1 MNLALQKTE
10 PQNTEPPRFEIRLL
24 LSIWWIF
31 QTVVFVIAGLFIAY
45 CVFAVSKE
53 VVKSSESA
61 FIAVIAT
68 EIFSLLSIILMAYSI
83 KNDRLARMTISLSL
97 VALILISA
105 LANDFQEIQ
114 LTATAILAVTV
125 TVFLVF
131 QCLPKFAF
139 IVMMGMFVLS
149 VLYHLLTSLSAQWI
163 FNSSSFMSHHN
174 FLQTMLRFITFTMN
188 PVMLLVIA
196 PLVIACAYI
205 PRMVTWSDWIWPAY
219 RIRKPIK
226 HKTAEQGFTL
236 IELLIVI
243 AIIGILFGGTFSV
256 WTQNIVVHK
265 QLIDRTQIHAILQS
279 EMTALNGMDELPP
292 PSDAQQPLPIA
303 LEEFGAQRMNGYYT
317 VAQTGVAGLVE
328 MQVHLLQH
336 PGLPSETHFRLIAR
350 RQAAEATP

>member
-10 PQNTEPPRFEIRLL
+10 PPSFAIRLL
-24 LSIWWIF
+24 LSIWRIWM
-31 QTVVFVIAGLFIAY
+31 TVVVVVAGLLIAY
-45 CVFAVSKE
+45 CVFAVGKE
-53 VVKSSESA
+53 AMKHSDPS
-61 FIAVIAT
+61 FIFVIAT
-68 EIFSLLSIILMAYSI
+68 AIFSLLSIVLMAYSI
-83 KNDRLARMTISLSL
+83 KNDRLAHVVITLSL
-97 VALILISA
+97 IALILISA
-105 LANDFQEIQ
+105 MANDFQEIQ
-114 LTATAILAVTV
+114 LTATALLAVTV
-125 TVFLVF
+125 TVFLIF
-131 QCLPKFAF
+131 YRLPLFAF
-139 IVMMGMFVLS
+139 VTLMGTLILS
-149 VLYHLLTSLSAQWI
+149 LLYYLLFSSSAQWI
-163 FNSSSFMSHHN
+163 MITGSPLSHHS
-174 FLQTMLRFITFTMN
+174 FLETLLRFIMN
-188 PVMLLVIA
+188 PLMLLVIA

-205 PRMVTWSDWIWPAY
+205 PRMVTWSDWIWPSY

-243 AIIGILFGGTFSV
+243 AIISILFGGTFSV

-279 EMTALNGMDELPP
+279 QMTALNGMDELPP

-317 VAQTGVAGLVE
+317 VAQTSVAGLVE
-328 MQVHLLQH
+328 MQVHLLQY